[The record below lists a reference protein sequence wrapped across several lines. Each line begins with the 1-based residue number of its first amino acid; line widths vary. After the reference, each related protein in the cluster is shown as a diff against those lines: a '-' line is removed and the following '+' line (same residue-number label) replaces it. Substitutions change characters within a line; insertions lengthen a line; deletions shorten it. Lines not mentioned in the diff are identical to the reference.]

1 MVMELRQLAYLVA
14 VVDEGGFTRAAARLH
29 VAQPGVSAQIRRLE
43 RELGQP
49 LLDRTGR
56 TVRPTDAG
64 TAVLPYARAAL
75 EAVEGAR
82 RAVADTAGLVRGH
95 VSVGV
100 AGSLSAL
107 DVPGLLA
114 GFHAAHPG
122 VEVTLTEDRRDRL
135 VEAVRAGR
143 LDLALCGHP
152 GVAGTGVAVR
162 VVADEPLVAA
172 VAGDDPLA
180 GRASVP
186 LRGLAERTLITLPPG
201 SGLRAVLDDACA
213 AAGVRP
219 RVAFE
224 AGDPVLLARLAA
236 RGLGVA
242 VLPAAA
248 AAAGPAELATV
259 PITRPRLRGRVVL
272 VWRSRGPVGAA
283 ARALIAYARR
293 TLPAPGSGGG
303 GAG

>member
-1 MVMELRQLAYLVA
+1 MELRQLAYLVA
-14 VVDEGGFTRAAARLH
+14 VADEGSFTRAAARLH
-29 VAQPGVSAQIRRLE
+29 VAQPGVSAQVRRLE

-64 TAVLPYARAAL
+64 AAVLPYARAAL
-75 EAVEGAR
+75 EAVAGAR
-82 RAVADTAGLVRGH
+82 RAVADTTGLVRGH

-100 AGSLSAL
+100 AGSMSAV

-114 GFHAAHPG
+114 GFHRAHPG

-135 VEAVRAGR
+135 AEAVRAGR

-152 GVAGTGVAVR
+152 GAAGPGVAVR

-172 VAGDDPLA
+172 VAPDDPLA
-180 GRASVP
+180 GRESVT
-186 LRGLAERTLITLPPG
+186 LRGLAERPLITLPPG
-201 SGLRAVLDDACA
+201 SGLRTVLDAACA

-224 AGDPVLLARLAA
+224 AGDPVMLARLAA
-236 RGLGVA
+236 QGMGVA
-242 VLPAAA
+242 VLPGSA
-248 AAAGPAELATV
+248 AAAGPGELRTV
-259 PITRPRLRGRVVL
+259 AITRPRLRGRVVL
-272 VWRSRGPVGAA
+272 MWRSRGPVGAA
-283 ARALIAYARR
+283 ARALLAYARR
-293 TLPAPGSGGG
+293 ALPAVGSGGG
-303 GAG
+303 GAR